1 MLSVLLAALLGAA
14 PAPANEPTTTGSGIS
29 FVEDDLARALAAGR
43 AGHKPVFVDAWATWC
58 HSCLSMR
65 SYVFPD
71 PGLRPL
77 REAVV
82 WASVDTEQPGNREFV
97 GAHRLDALPTFLV
110 LDPDTGTVV
119 GQWIGTATV
128 AELREFVG
136 GAVDAWT
143 RRTSPDA
150 ASAALAE
157 AWAANNRGDRPT
169 AAAAYERAV
178 AATPA
183 GHPARPQRLSALAM
197 ALAAV
202 GTGDSARRCAE
213 LGVRELASMG
223 NTALVIDFASST
235 MDCAASLP
243 VWRVLTKREL
253 RRLAIARLSELVKD
267 ASAPLSVDDR
277 STAYAELVDW
287 LDGAGRHDEAVARTR
302 ERVALL
308 EQAAAGAPDVE
319 RAATFDAH
327 RMESYLYLGLA
338 PQAERLL
345 AARERE
351 LPDDYNPP
359 ARLARVLFKEGQLA
373 AAESAMTRALDK
385 TPRGKRR
392 LGFLELQVDILKAQ
406 GKPTAAVR
414 RQQLE
419 LYRELPAT
427 QRSAQREQALEAAR
441 REAERA
447 EASAAR

>member
-1 MLSVLLAALLGAA
+1 MLCFLLAAVLGAA
-14 PAPANEPTTTGSGIS
+14 PAPATEPTTTGSGIT
-29 FVEDDLARALAAGR
+29 FVDDDLARALAAGR
-43 AGHKPVFVDAWATWC
+43 AGRKPVFVDAWATWC

-77 REAVV
+77 RDAVV
-82 WASVDTEQPGNREFV
+82 WAAVDTEQPGNREFV

-110 LDPDTGTVV
+110 LEPDEGEVV
-119 GQWIGTATV
+119 SQWIGTATV

-150 ASAALAE
+150 ASVALGE
-157 AWAANNRGDRPT
+157 AWAASNRGDR
-169 AAAAYERAV
+169 AAAATAYERALG
-178 AATPA
+178 ATPA

-197 ALAAV
+197 SLAGV
-202 GTGDSARRCAE
+202 GTRESARRCAA

-223 NTALVIDFASST
+223 DTALVIDFASST
-235 MDCAASLP
+235 MGCAASLP
-243 VWRVLTKREL
+243 WWDALTKREL
-253 RRLAIARLSELVKD
+253 RKLAITRLSELVKD
-267 ASAPLSVDDR
+267 TSAPLSVDDR
-277 STAYAELVDW
+277 STAYAELVGW
-287 LDGAGRHDEAVARTR
+287 LDAAGRHDEAVARTR
-302 ERVALL
+302 ERVTLL
-308 EQAAAGAPDVE
+308 EQAAASAPDVE

-327 RMESYLYLGLA
+327 RVESYLYLGLT
-338 PQAERLL
+338 PKAEQLL
-345 AARERE
+345 TARERE

-373 AAESAMTRALDK
+373 AAEAAMTRALDK

-392 LGFLELQVDILKAQ
+392 VGFLDLQADILAAQ
-406 GKPTAAVR
+406 GKPTSTVR

-427 QRSAQREQALEAAR
+427 QRSAQREEALEAAL

-447 EASAAR
+447 DAGAAR